1 MTDVTQDMDQ
11 DTVELWAANESS
23 FRGKLTKR
31 AREGRTEAWSSVRTV
46 TLPLGL

>member
-23 FRGKLTKR
+23 FRGELTKR
-31 AREGRTEAWSSVRTV
+31 AREG
-46 TLPLGL
+46 GLKPGQAFGQ